1 MATIRYIYTTKR
13 QMLMQERK
21 SLADALAQALAA
33 MQGLIDGEITT
44 YNLGRWSVGRNKVDL
59 DKLQSWIDKTRVRIS
74 EIDNIL
80 LGKSIRTTTTC
91 VYGNPT
97 MIRNWWGV

>member
-13 QMLMQERK
+13 IMLMQERK
-21 SLADALAQALAA
+21 ALADALSQALAA

-59 DKLQSWIDKTRVRIS
+59 DKLNQFIKDTRIRID
-74 EIDNIL
+74 EIDNLL
-80 LGKSIRTTTTC
+80 LGQSVRKITQC

-97 MIRNWWGV
+97 VIRNWWGV

>member
-1 MATIRYIYTTKR
+1 MATKTYIYTTR
-13 QMLMQERK
+13 REMLMQERK

-33 MQGLIDGEITT
+33 MQGLIDGTITN

-59 DKLQSWIDKTRVRIS
+59 DKLQDWIDKARIRID
-74 EIDNIL
+74 EIDNL
-80 LGKSIRTTTTC
+80 LASKPVRTTTTC

>member
-1 MATIRYIYTTKR
+1 
-13 QMLMQERK
+13 MLMQERK

-33 MQGLIDGEITT
+33 MKGLIDGEITT

-59 DKLQSWIDKTRVRIS
+59 DKLNQFIKDTRIRID

-80 LGKSIRTTTTC
+80 IGKSVRTTTTC

-97 MIRNWWGV
+97 ICRNWWGL

>member
-1 MATIRYIYTTKR
+1 MATKTYIYTTR
-13 QMLMQERK
+13 REMLMQERK
-21 SLADALAQALAA
+21 SLADALSQALAA
-33 MQGLIDGEITT
+33 MQGLINGEITT

-59 DKLQSWIDKTRVRIS
+59 DKLQDWIDKTRVRIS

>member
-33 MQGLIDGEITT
+33 MQGLIEGEITT
-44 YNLGRWSVGRNKVDL
+44 YNLGRWSIGRNKVDL
-59 DKLQSWIDKTRVRIS
+59 DKLQDWIDKTRIRID

-80 LGKSIRTTTTC
+80 MGKSIRTVTTC

-97 MIRNWWGV
+97 MTRNWWGV